1 MVNMAMR
8 CGNDRWKKQDVA
20 WFDMETMKEGEIL
33 FFNVALVDN
42 KTNDRSEEEGLNCIR
57 AEEE

>member
-8 CGNDRWKKQDVA
+8 CSNDRWKKQDVA
-20 WFDMETMKEGEIL
+20 WYDMET

-42 KTNDRSEEEGLNCIR
+42 KTNDRSEGEGLNCIR